1 LRALLLLLAKDFR
14 RDLKHPWSL
23 VLFALLP
30 VVMTGLMAMIFG
42 GPQGSTV
49 PAIRVAVLDE
59 DRGPLAD
66 ALRSLVTRR
75 ASPDVQV
82 QFVPDRDQGR
92 RLLEQGEASVLV
104 VLPAKTAENLVSGR
118 PSTIEVYENPAEQYL
133 PKIIHQQVSM
143 LAESLSE
150 TADGLRN
157 SWRNVWGVL
166 HFLTLPT
173 KVAVVHAAWQCAE
186 KLFRHQTQAAASIEL
201 ETVSAAACRLQ
212 APQPS
217 MDSRTNKG
225 KKKKA
230 GETSSASR
238 EKPSQLPHHQPR
250 NP

>member
-1 LRALLLLLAKDFR
+1 MRALLLLLAKDFR

-133 PKIIHQQVSM
+133 PKILCEQVSR
-143 LAESLSE
+143 L
-150 TADGLRN
+150 ADGLSAVAGGLRDTSRDIWN
-157 SWRNVWGVL
+157 IFRVNG
-166 HFLTLPT
+166 FPT
-173 KVAVVHAAWQCAE
+173 KVAVVKDVWQCVQKLRRLQTHAA
-186 KLFRHQTQAAASIEL
+186 RPSIEL
-201 ETVSAAACRLQ
+201 KTVSAADYRLQ
-212 APQPS
+212 ARHVS
-217 MDSRTNKG
+217 NTG
-225 KKKKA
+225 
-230 GETSSASR
+230 
-238 EKPSQLPHHQPR
+238 PR
-250 NP
+250 P

>member
-1 LRALLLLLAKDFR
+1 LLLWKDFR

-23 VLFALLP
+23 VLFAFLP
-30 VVMTGLMAMIFG
+30 VVMTALMAMIFG
-42 GPQGSTV
+42 GSQGSTV

-75 ASPDVQV
+75 ASPEVQV
-82 QFVPDRDQGR
+82 QFVQDRDQGL

-150 TADGLRN
+150 TADGLRD

-166 HFLTLPT
+166 HFLSLPT
-173 KVAVVHAAWQCAE
+173 KAAVVYAAWQCAE
-186 KLFRHQTQAAASIEL
+186 KLFRHQPQAAASSIEL
-201 ETVSAAACRLQ
+201 ETVSAAAYRLQ
-212 APQPS
+212 ARQPS
-217 MDSRTNKG
+217 MDPRTDKG

-230 GETSSASR
+230 GEKSSPPQKR
-238 EKPSQLPHHQPR
+238 PSQLPHHQPR